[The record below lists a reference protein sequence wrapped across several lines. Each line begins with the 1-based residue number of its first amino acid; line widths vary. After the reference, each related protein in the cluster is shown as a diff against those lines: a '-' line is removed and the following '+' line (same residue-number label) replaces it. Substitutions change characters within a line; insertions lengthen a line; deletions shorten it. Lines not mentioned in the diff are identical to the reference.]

1 MAIQGIGG
9 NYNTTTTTQSTTAA
23 GGNLGKDAFLQIL
36 VSQLKYQD
44 PMSPMKADEM
54 LSQLS
59 QLTQVEQLA
68 NMTKT
73 MDGMKQAANM
83 TQWVTAIGKKVNVAT
98 NILSKG
104 DDLTIMPQNDYDQ
117 IVVTLKNIKDGT
129 TRDITIRKGDA
140 LTYTH
145 DGDDMVQVSF
155 KATKDGKQVSCQAM
169 LFKTIHGVIAT
180 DTGPVLVFAND
191 DTIDASLVQVI
202 KN

>member
-1 MAIQGIGG
+1 MAIQGIGSS
-9 NYNTTTTTQSTTAA
+9 YTTATTTQSTTAA
-23 GGNLGKDAFLQIL
+23 GGTLGKDAFLQIL

-59 QLTQVEQLA
+59 QLTQVEQLTNLTA
-68 NMTKT
+68 S
-73 MDGMKQAANM
+73 MDAMKKAGDM
-83 TQWVTAIGKKVNVAT
+83 TQWISTIGKKVDVPS

-104 DDLTIMPQNDYDQ
+104 DELTIIPQNDYDQ
-117 IVVTLKNIKDGT
+117 ILVTLKNIKDGS

-145 DGDDMVQVSF
+145 DGDDAVQVSLKALKEGKEVGCSAMVF
-155 KATKDGKQVSCQAM
+155 KVVK
-169 LFKTIHGVIAT
+169 GVISA
-180 DTGPVLVFAND
+180 DTGPILVFNND
-191 DTIDASLVQVI
+191 ETYEASQVKVI